1 MHFLGYTD
9 ELVGYYPGDKVTV
22 SVSQC
27 ITHLNAYGYP
37 ECISQPILDNKTI
50 TLGETGGIV
59 SLDLSKSGKG
69 LVHSASEAPL
79 SIPRKPLPVPPSTGG
94 ITNIQSRFVP
104 GTVARGEIDYQ
115 LGPNCVG
122 KICCF
127 RGSRCDGSMGAE
139 CGNATSTSAAD
150 IAHTKAML
158 RQRFLTKNPCV
169 YTSSPCKQEP
179 LIPS

>member
-1 MHFLGYTD
+1 M
-9 ELVGYYPGDKVTV
+9 TV

-59 SLDLSKSGKG
+59 SLDLSKSKKG
-69 LVHSASEAPL
+69 LVHSAPEAPP
-79 SIPRKPLPVPPSTGG
+79 STPRKPLPVPTSSPGHG
-94 ITNIQSRFVP
+94 NIQTRFP
-104 GTVARGEIDYQ
+104 KGSAARSEIDYQ

-139 CGNATSTSAAD
+139 CGHAASTSAAD
-150 IAHTKAML
+150 IARTKAML

-179 LIPS
+179 LMPP